1 MAEFKQDQG
10 GEDEEVELDVV
21 ILVDEDGN
29 EKEFVIVHVMPHKG
43 KDYAILEPVETLD
56 ADESEIVAMEL
67 GEDDEGDE
75 TLLPIDDTTYDEI
88 FEAYLKH
95 LDRVVAEG

>member
-1 MAEFKQDQG
+1 MAEFDKDQV

-29 EKEFVIVHVMPHKG
+29 EKEFVIVHVLPHKG

-56 ADESEIVAMEL
+56 ADESEIVAMLL

-75 TLLPIDDTTYDEI
+75 TLIAIDDVTYDEV

-95 LDRVVAEG
+95 LEKLTAES